1 MAKGLTN
8 FFSMT
13 QKAGLP
19 LNDRS
24 KGNYILSITIIGV
37 FFFIFGFVTW
47 LNGILIPYLKIACEL
62 SNFQALF
69 VAFAF
74 YISYTLMALPSSWL
88 LKKTGFRNGMMA
100 GLWVMALGTLLF
112 VPAALTRTFGL
123 FLLGLFILGTGLA
136 ILQTASNP
144 YITII
149 GPRETAARRISIMGI
164 CNKLAGAIAP
174 LILAYFILHDG
185 DAFVK
190 SLETMG
196 REARTVALDGLA
208 RRVIGPYL
216 VMTAVLFV
224 LGLFIRKA
232 PLPEVEVEQ
241 DEDTNND
248 YASTRKSIFQFPYLV
263 LGVITLFFYV
273 GIEVIAGDTIIR
285 YGLAINVPLESAK
298 NFTSLVLIAM
308 VVGYILG
315 ILLIP
320 RVISQKTALAWC
332 GILGIVF
339 TVMATSMPVAAR
351 FNIPFI
357 DLMTFRPVSLILP
370 YTILFVGLLGLA
382 NALVWPA
389 VWPLAIHDLGKFVK
403 TGSAFLIMG
412 IAGGAILPLVW
423 GILSDPAW
431 TPAFAESHFFLWDKF
446 VWLVMQVGGLIVKI
460 FPFARSPQNAY
471 WLGIPC
477 YLFIFYFALWG
488 HKIRYWKKRHS

>member
-1 MAKGLTN
+1 
-8 FFSMT
+8 MT
-13 QKAGLP
+13 HQAALSQT
-19 LNDRS
+19 DRD
-24 KGNYILSITIIGV
+24 KKNYILSITIIGL

-74 YISYTLMALPSSWL
+74 YISYTVMALPSSWV
-88 LKKTGFRNGMMA
+88 LKKTGFRNGMMV

-123 FLLGLFILGTGLA
+123 FLFGLFVLGTGLA

-196 REARTVALDGLA
+196 LEARSEALDGLA
-208 RRVIGPYL
+208 RRVINPYL
-216 VMTAVLFV
+216 LMTAVLFI

-232 PLPEVEVEQ
+232 PLPEIEAEQ
-241 DEDTNND
+241 EADSNNE
-248 YASTRKSIFQFPYLV
+248 YAASRKSIFQFPHLV

-273 GIEVIAGDTIIR
+273 GVEVIAGDTIIR
-285 YGLAINVPLESAK
+285 YGLSIGVPLESAK

-308 VVGYILG
+308 VFGYILG

-320 RVISQKTALAWC
+320 KVISQKTALAWC
-332 GILGIVF
+332 GILGLIF
-339 TVMATSMPVAAR
+339 TMMAALTPVDAR
-351 FNIPFI
+351 FTIPFV
-357 DLMTFRPVSLILP
+357 DLMTLTSVELVLP
-370 YTILFVGLLGLA
+370 FTILFVGLLGLA

-389 VWPLAIHDLGKFVK
+389 VWPLAIHDLGKFIK
-403 TGSAFLIMG
+403 TGSALLIMA
-412 IAGGAILPLVW
+412 IAGGAIMPLAW
-423 GILSDPAW
+423 GYLSD
-431 TPAFAESHFFLWDKF
+431 
-446 VWLVMQVGGLIVKI
+446 VW
-460 FPFARSPQNAY
+460 SPQQAY
-471 WLGIPC
+471 WLAIPC
-477 YLFIFYFALWG
+477 YLFILYFALRG
-488 HKIRYWKKRHS
+488 HKIRYWK